1 MYPKGGNMLHTIR
14 QLVGDDEKWRS
25 ILRGLN
31 EEFRHEIVTGNQVQ
45 QYISSRAGID
55 LSKVFEQYLTRTEI
69 PLLEYRMAG
78 TSLEYRWARVVP
90 GFDMAVDVTLPGGTI
105 QTLRPTPEWQATAL
119 ERPGELVV
127 DPDYYV
133 EASRAGE

>member
-1 MYPKGGNMLHTIR
+1 G
-14 QLVGDDEKWRS
+14 

-31 EEFRHEIVTGNQVQ
+31 QEFRHEIVTGRQVQ
-45 QYISSRAGID
+45 EYISRGAGID

-90 GFDMAVDVTLPGGTI
+90 GFDMAVEVTLPGGTI
-105 QTLRPTPEWQATAL
+105 QTLRPTPAWQVTAL
-119 ERPGELVV
+119 ERRGELVV
-127 DPDYYV
+127 DADYYV
-133 EASRAGE
+133 EARRVGE